1 MGARSSLTNDEMRVA
16 VSMPE
21 ARPENE
27 ATGMLTSS
35 DEGESHDGARDPAGG

>member
-27 ATGMLTSS
+27 ATGMGYL
-35 DEGESHDGARDPAGG
+35 ERRRGSHDGAREPAGG